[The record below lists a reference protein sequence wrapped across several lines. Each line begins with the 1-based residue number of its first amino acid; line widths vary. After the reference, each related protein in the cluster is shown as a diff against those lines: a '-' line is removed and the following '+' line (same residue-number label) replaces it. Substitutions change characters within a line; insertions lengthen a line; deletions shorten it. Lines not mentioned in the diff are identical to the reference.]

1 MKIFTIITPAFET
14 ACDTWLVASLLEV
27 EPGVDLSIECFGS
40 IRGTTDFQPFPFK
53 LHNHQKNRRL
63 VEWIRHH
70 EGEVIFVTDSD
81 IIYVRPF
88 LEELEAELGDADLAL
103 SMERLD
109 EAFNIGQ
116 MVVRCSEATA
126 RFFQSVGV
134 ELERG
139 AWDQEAI
146 NRLLPGSGLAV
157 KMLSRRFANTA
168 VWEALAPEERAKILS
183 YHATGTDPRNG
194 KSSLELKQ
202 ECFDR
207 VLAEWRALTSTVTAG
222 VE

>member
-40 IRGTTDFQPFPFK
+40 IRGTTDFQSFPFK

-116 MVVRCSEATA
+116 MVVRCS
-126 RFFQSVGV
+126 
-134 ELERG
+134 
-139 AWDQEAI
+139 
-146 NRLLPGSGLAV
+146 
-157 KMLSRRFANTA
+157 
-168 VWEALAPEERAKILS
+168 
-183 YHATGTDPRNG
+183 
-194 KSSLELKQ
+194 
-202 ECFDR
+202 
-207 VLAEWRALTSTVTAG
+207 
-222 VE
+222 